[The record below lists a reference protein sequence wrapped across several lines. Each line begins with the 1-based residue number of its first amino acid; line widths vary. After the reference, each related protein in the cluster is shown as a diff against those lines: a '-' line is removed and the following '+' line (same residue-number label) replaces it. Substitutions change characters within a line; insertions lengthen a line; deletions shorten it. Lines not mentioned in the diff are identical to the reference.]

1 MNKVISI
8 LKKYF
13 NEDDINKILKELDQ
27 KQRVTII
34 NDNYFAKVGND
45 SNKVFFNNL
54 VNEIKLYENNQ
65 DNLVLPKIVD
75 SYVSD
80 KYTLIVLKKVNGK
93 TLSDQRNNYNIHL
106 SHSMRHKIAR
116 SVLEIKYIKIKCEL
130 NKKYNR
136 KELLNKYLERV
147 KNYLSKK
154 TFLKIMSLSNY
165 ISKESKNIV
174 ISHGD
179 LVPTNIILDKDII
192 KFVDWEYI
200 SYKPEFYDITYFLM
214 FSKKRHSL
222 KIIDELNIDNNEVYK
237 DAIIL
242 CLKEISNW
250 IKLYGEINNYI
261 INKNIR
267 RWKRELNYILKR
279 IKY

>member
-13 NEDDINKILKELDQ
+13 NEDDINKILKALNQ

-106 SHSMRHKIAR
+106 SHSMRLKIAR
-116 SVLEIKYIKIKCEL
+116 SVLEIKNIKIKCEL
-130 NKKYNR
+130 DKKYNR

-165 ISKESKNIV
+165 ISKESKNIA

-200 SYKPEFYDITYFLM
+200 AYRPEFYDITYFLM

-250 IKLYGEINNYI
+250 IKLYGEIDNYV

-279 IKY
+279 IK

>member
-13 NEDDINKILKELDQ
+13 NEDDINKILKALNQ

-65 DNLVLPKIVD
+65 NNLVLPKIVD

-106 SHSMRHKIAR
+106 SHSMRLKIAR
-116 SVLEIKYIKIKCEL
+116 SVLEIKSIKIKCEL
-130 NKKYNR
+130 DKKYNR

-165 ISKESKNIV
+165 ISKESKNIA

-200 SYKPEFYDITYFLM
+200 AYRPEFYDITYFLM

-250 IKLYGEINNYI
+250 IKLYGEIDNYV

-279 IKY
+279 IK